1 LNKENRILLYGYG
14 NPGRKDDGL
23 GPALIDLVEKW
34 IIQDKI
40 KNIHVDSNYQ
50 LNIEDAYTIRD
61 YDIVIFL
68 DASVEDIDGF
78 MLTRV
83 LPADK
88 VNFSM
93 HSVSPSFVLHLCKEI
108 YDYTPEAFLMHIKG
122 YSFDL
127 EEGLSRKASENLNLA
142 FNFMKDLL
150 SGPEIS
156 TKHLTGQ
163 FS

>member
-1 LNKENRILLYGYG
+1 LNKEDNILLYGYG

-34 IIQDKI
+34 IIQEKI
-40 KNIHVDSNYQ
+40 ENIHLDSNYQ

-61 YDIVIFL
+61 YDMIIFL
-68 DASVEDIDGF
+68 DASVEDIDDF

-83 LPADK
+83 VPSDR

-93 HSVSPSFVLHLCKEI
+93 HSVSPSFVLYLCNEI
-108 YDYTPEAFLMHIKG
+108 YDYTPDAFLLHVKG
-122 YSFDL
+122 YLFDL
-127 EEGLSRKASENLNLA
+127 EEGLSPKACENLNLA

-150 SGPEIS
+150 SESDTSIKKLAAQYS
-156 TKHLTGQ
+156 
-163 FS
+163 